1 MKLIAVTY
9 SYSYEGNE
17 AQRVIGIYS
26 PGRLDKIIYDIKN
39 GFGKDKVLVSQSV
52 EKEGFFLD
60 YGAEGH
66 FYSGKYNLNE
76 IGNF

>member
-17 AQRVIGIYS
+17 AQRVVGIYS
-26 PGRLDKIIYDIKN
+26 SGKLDQAIYDIKN
-39 GFGKDKVLVSQSV
+39 GFGKINKLVSQSV

-66 FYSGKYNLNE
+66 FYSGTYNLNE
-76 IGNF
+76 FGKI